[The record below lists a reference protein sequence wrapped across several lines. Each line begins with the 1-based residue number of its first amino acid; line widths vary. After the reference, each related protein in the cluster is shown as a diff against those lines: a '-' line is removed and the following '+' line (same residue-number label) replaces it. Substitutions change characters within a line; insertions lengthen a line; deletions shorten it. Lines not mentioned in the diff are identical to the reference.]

1 MCDFWGMV
9 DNKDIILLVEG
20 EEKFMLGM
28 LNPLKKFSQ
37 QTEVDIVFQRHKAI
51 KKRGNG
57 VISATHGRVTHSPK
71 ETTKFSQEDIGDVDI
86 GGSVLLKSKHTL
98 FVS

>member
-9 DNKDIILLVEG
+9 DNKDIILLVEEG

-37 QTEVDIVFQRHKAI
+37 QTEVDIVFQRHNAI
-51 KKRGNG
+51 KKSG
-57 VISATHGRVTHSPK
+57 P
-71 ETTKFSQEDIGDVDI
+71 
-86 GGSVLLKSKHTL
+86 
-98 FVS
+98 